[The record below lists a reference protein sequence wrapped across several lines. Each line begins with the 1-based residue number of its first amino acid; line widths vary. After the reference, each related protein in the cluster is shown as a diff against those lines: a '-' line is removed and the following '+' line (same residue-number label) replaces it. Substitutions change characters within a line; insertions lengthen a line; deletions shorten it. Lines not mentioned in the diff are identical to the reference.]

1 MCGWAGGGGGGEV
14 GILRPGFAV
23 IGGIALLAPFLPG
36 VLISSRDAVQHNAVS
51 WIQIQPPAWPYT
63 VFRDVAGKTRLFEL
77 LEALIVFGFFS
88 QVRSG
93 RLAWGFLA
101 AWMLRAGV
109 AGDVRSRVTPAS
121 GV

>member
-36 VLISSRDAVQHNAVS
+36 VLISSREAVQHNAVS

-77 LEALIVFGFFS
+77 LEGLIVFGFFS

-93 RLAWGFLA
+93 RLAWGCLA
-101 AWMLRAGV
+101 PLVLRPVLARCPWSDLISPG
-109 AGDVRSRVTPAS
+109 
-121 GV
+121 